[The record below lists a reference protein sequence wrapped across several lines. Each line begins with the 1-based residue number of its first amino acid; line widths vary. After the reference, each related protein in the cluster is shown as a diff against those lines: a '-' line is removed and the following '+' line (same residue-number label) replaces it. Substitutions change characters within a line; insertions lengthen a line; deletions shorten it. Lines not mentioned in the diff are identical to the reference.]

1 MYPPQGDQPPRG
13 PGHRRSSPH
22 STSAP
27 HRQMEGYQ
35 ATVLSC
41 NAATGPAAGGG
52 PWTPP
57 SHSEGAALLELVIEC
72 ACREWPLLE
81 SAQIVE
87 WPRHLRWCFRQCRS
101 PKSCV
106 MVSRCATHSRPL
118 GWRAHAYLWV
128 PAGLAPYAAHHQQ
141 AGMSSASL
149 SSCGGRCALPAAH
162 EGHATFEANSHL
174 NPGRQQKLGLEGT

>member
-1 MYPPQGDQPPRG
+1 
-13 PGHRRSSPH
+13 
-22 STSAP
+22 
-27 HRQMEGYQ
+27 
-35 ATVLSC
+35 
-41 NAATGPAAGGG
+41 
-52 PWTPP
+52 
-57 SHSEGAALLELVIEC
+57 
-72 ACREWPLLE
+72 
-81 SAQIVE
+81 
-87 WPRHLRWCFRQCRS
+87 
-101 PKSCV
+101 

-118 GWRAHAYLWV
+118 GWRALAYLWV